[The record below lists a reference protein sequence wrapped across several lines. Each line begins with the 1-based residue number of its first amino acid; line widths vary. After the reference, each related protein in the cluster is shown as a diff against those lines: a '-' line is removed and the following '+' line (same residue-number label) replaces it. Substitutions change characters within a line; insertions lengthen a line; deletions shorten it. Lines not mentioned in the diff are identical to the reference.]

1 MIGALVHHIAHG
13 RGIIIDVEHARCS
26 GHALFHVR
34 WDEPVE
40 WNGVPRGNF
49 CWVDDEDVEILS
61 DQP

>member
-13 RGIIIDVEHARCS
+13 RGSIVDVEPAS
-26 GHALFHVR
+26 GCTLFHVR

-40 WNGVPRGNF
+40 WDGVPQGNF
-49 CWVDDEDVEILS
+49 CWVNDEDVETLS